1 MGGSN
6 FQKYWNG
13 FIRWSGWKACGRF
26 FAAGWKKTVAWTG
39 WGKLFGLSPWLF
51 LLLTLACAASL
62 VALFIYKLE
71 ESAIAYIL
79 YVLSFYTLTGD
90 CVYLSRMLPRLFWG
104 AHKTIDSTPLGHRY
118 MTEWVFRT
126 KVSLY
131 ISLAISMVYVG
142 INLWSWHMLRSWWF
156 VVLAVYYSVMAVMRF
171 LLARYVRIQKI
182 GVNILGEWKRSRIC
196 AYILLLINLSLSGA
210 VLMILYNNRGYDYPG
225 IMIYVMA
232 LYTFYSTIHAIVDL
246 VKYRNLG
253 SPVMST
259 AKIVSLSGA
268 LVSMLNL
275 ETAMFAQFG
284 GDMSIENQQI
294 FIILTGAGVSITVV
308 TMSVIMIVRATKE
321 IRRMKNGK
329 E

>member
-1 MGGSN
+1 MD
-6 FQKYWNG
+6 
-13 FIRWSGWKACGRF
+13 
-26 FAAGWKKTVAWTG
+26 WKKI
-39 WGKLFGLSPWLF
+39 GKKLLFPPVWLIIVVVLLSTAALIAVFWKGLDTSP
-51 LLLTLACAASL
+51 
-62 VALFIYKLE
+62 
-71 ESAIAYIL
+71 IAYLI
-79 YVLSFYTLTGD
+79 YVLSFYSLSVLTVW
-90 CVYLSRMLPRLFWG
+90 CVEVLPGQYKQFKR
-104 AHKTIDSTPLGHRY
+104 AIYANPLGNRY
-118 MTEWVFRT
+118 MTDRIFRT
-126 KVSLY
+126 RISLY
-131 ISLAISMVYVG
+131 ISLTISMLYVG
-142 INLWSWHMLRSWWF
+142 INLWSWHVLHSWWF
-156 VVLAVYYSVMAVMRF
+156 IVLAVYYVIMAIMRF
-171 LLARYVRIQKI
+171 LLVRYVRIQKI
-182 GVNILGEWKRSRIC
+182 GTSLLGEWKRSRVC
-196 AYILLLINLSLSGA
+196 AYILLLINLSLSSA

-284 GDMSIENQQI
+284 ANMPLENQRI

-308 TMSVIMIVRATKE
+308 TLSVLLIVRATKE
-321 IRRMKNGK
+321 IRRIKHGT